1 MKRMTKQQSGTL
13 FLLGLCTF
21 VWTAISISNNNGLI
35 ESIIGGIFL
44 GAISTIVLVILYAF
58 LQGVYKW

>member
-1 MKRMTKQQSGTL
+1 MKKRTIQQQGTL
-13 FLLGLCTF
+13 FLLGLCTII
-21 VWTAISISNNNGLI
+21 WTAISISNNNGLI